1 MANDIVDDA
10 VGIDV
15 MQATMTRAAVIEALR
30 ARWRGFAHIDKFDA
44 DCMALEIAWSREGD
58 LPSFWRTAGYRSVVE
73 IGVERAHYTKHLL
86 AALPDA
92 KVYGVDPWL
101 AYKGYREH
109 VTQEKLDGFYAEA
122 QQRIAEFGDRG
133 LLIRAASVE
142 AAAGFA
148 DESIDVVYIDGNHTL
163 PFVIPD
169 LAAWVPKVRSGGMV
183 CGHDYGRRRVGHVR
197 EAVIAWTNAYDI
209 RPWFLFTKD
218 RSWSWGF
225 VK

>member
-1 MANDIVDDA
+1 MGDVDMMQAAGMTRDA
-10 VGIDV
+10 VI
-15 MQATMTRAAVIEALR
+15 AALR
-30 ARWRGFAHIDKFDA
+30 QHYRGFEHVDQFDDDHA
-44 DCMALEIAWSREGD
+44 ALEIPWSRDDE
-58 LPSFWRTAGYRSVVE
+58 LPVFWRTAGYRSVVE

-86 AALPDA
+86 NALPDA

-101 AYKGYREH
+101 AYSGYREH
-109 VTQEKLDGFYAEA
+109 VTQEKLDAFYEEA
-122 QQRIAEFGDRG
+122 QQRLAPYGDRAT
-133 LLIRAASVE
+133 LIRAASVE

-148 DESIDVVYIDGNHTL
+148 NESLDVAYIDGNHTL
-163 PFVIPD
+163 PYVIPD
-169 LAAWVPKVRSGGMV
+169 LAAWWPKVRSGGMV

-209 RPWFLFTKD
+209 HPWFLFTKD